1 MRAFFKIVLIILLAI
16 VLLVLASIAVVTL
29 VIDPNDYKDQI
40 SETVEARTGR
50 QLSIPGEINWSFFP
64 WLGVELGEVRLG
76 NAPGFE
82 PETFAAVQQV
92 EVQVR
97 LWPLLFAELEVGQI
111 ILDGL
116 DVTLQLN
123 AAGVSNWDDLLQPAT
138 VQAQPAPEQKQEP
151 GQASGPSP
159 LAALAVAGLEIRQ
172 ARIVW
177 DDRRSGQ
184 YFVADP
190 LNLSLGRVALATPI
204 PLQANFRVQSRTP
217 QMDGRGKLSL
227 QFTAHLERQQLLL
240 EDLQF
245 HTDLNSPLLPGGQLE
260 ARLVGP
266 RVDLDLARQTATA
279 EALSLRTSDL
289 RLQADIEANQIF
301 QAPRYQASVALAP
314 FSPQR
319 LLQQWQID
327 LPPMADDEALR
338 TAQLNA
344 RISGDSQQASFSELF
359 VQFDESELSGE
370 LAVSNFT
377 RPAITYA
384 LQLDQIDVDRYLPPA
399 TDPDTPAT
407 QTQETAASQD
417 KPVPA
422 TPAGAAAA
430 TTTLIPAET
439 LRPLDIDGT
448 LRIDRLKAM
457 NLHSREIR
465 ITTRA
470 RDGRLRLHPLGAQ
483 LYEGNYSGD
492 IRLDVTGDTPKL
504 NLDEKLSGVQ
514 IGPLLQDLWGDDKLR
529 GRTDLSLA
537 LSATGNDPQAIRQT
551 LSGNSRFAV
560 HEAEVRD
567 IDMAQLQNVVN
578 EIDNDLKAIINA
590 DNLLA
595 AKTRLDQ
602 VQQKFDNIKNP
613 QADNASYFS
622 EITGTVNIKNGL
634 ARNDDLQARLPFGR
648 IRGAGTFD
656 LVQLYSDY
664 TAFIKLTSKGE
675 VEQGKTYAQMDRT
688 PFKIHFKGPIDSL
701 TPQPD
706 FSDYLRS
713 EGQKALDDIEDK
725 AKAELKKKADEK
737 VEEEKDQL
745 KQKLEEKAGD
755 MLKNLFK

>member
-16 VLLVLASIAVVTL
+16 VLLLLASIAVVTL
-29 VIDPNDYKDQI
+29 VIDPNDYKDRI
-40 SETVEARTGR
+40 SETVEAQTGR

-64 WLGVELGEVRLG
+64 WLGVELGEARLG

-82 PETFAAVQQV
+82 ADTFAAVQQV
-92 EVQVR
+92 EVRVR

-116 DVTLQLN
+116 DVTLQRN
-123 AAGVSNWDDLLQPAT
+123 AAGVSNWDDLLQPAPESG
-138 VQAQPAPEQKQEP
+138 QKPEQKAKQET
-151 GQASGPSP
+151 GPSP

-190 LNLSLGRVALATPI
+190 LNLSLGRVALATPV
-204 PLQANFRVQSRTP
+204 PLQADFRVQSRTP

-245 HTDLNSPLLPGGQLE
+245 QTDLNSPLLPGGQLE
-260 ARLVGP
+260 ARLAGP
-266 RVDLDLARQTATA
+266 RLDLDLARQTATA
-279 EALSLRTSDL
+279 EALSLRTFDL
-289 RLQADIEANQIF
+289 RLQADIEASRIL
-301 QAPRYQASVALAP
+301 QAPRYRASVALAP
-314 FSPQR
+314 FSPR
-319 LLQQWQID
+319 TLLQQLQID
-327 LPPMADDEALR
+327 LPPMADDEALS

-344 RISGDSQQASFSELF
+344 QVSGDNQQATVSDLF

-370 LAVSNFT
+370 LTVSNFS
-377 RPAITYA
+377 RPAISYA
-384 LQLDQIDVDRYLPPA
+384 LKLNQIDVDRYLPPA
-399 TDPDTPAT
+399 TASNTPPGSVNETPAT
-407 QTQETAASQD
+407 GS
-417 KPVPA
+417 KPVAA
-422 TPAGAAAA
+422 TPATAAAA
-430 TTTLIPAET
+430 TTDLIPVEAI
-439 LRPLDIDGT
+439 RPLDIDGT

-470 RDGRLRLHPLGAQ
+470 RDGRVRLHPLGAQ

-492 IRLDVTGDTPKL
+492 IRLDVTGDTPRL
-504 NLDEKLSGVQ
+504 SLDESLTGVQ

-529 GRTDLSLA
+529 GRTDLSLSLNA
-537 LSATGNDPQAIRQT
+537 RGNDPQAIRQT

-567 IDMAQLQNVVN
+567 IDMAQLQTVVN
-578 EIDNDLKAIINA
+578 EIDNDLKAVINA
-590 DNLLA
+590 GNLLE
-595 AKTRLDQ
+595 AKQRLDQ
-602 VQQKFDNIKNP
+602 IQQKFARIKNP
-613 QADNASYFS
+613 EADNASYFS

-634 ARNDDLQARLPFGR
+634 ARNEDLQARLPFGR
-648 IRGAGTFD
+648 IRGEGSFD
-656 LVQLYSDY
+656 LVRLYSDY

-688 PFKIHFKGPIDSL
+688 PFKIHFKGPLDEL
-701 TPQPD
+701 KPQPD

-713 EGQKALDDIEDK
+713 EGRKALDDIEAQ

-737 VEEEKDQL
+737 VEEEKDKL

>member
-1 MRAFFKIVLIILLAI
+1 MRAFFKIVLIILVAI
-16 VLLVLASIAVVTL
+16 VLLLLATIAVVTL

-40 SETVEARTGR
+40 SETVEAQTGR

-92 EVQVR
+92 EVRVR

-116 DVTLQLN
+116 DVTLQRN
-123 AAGVSNWDDLLQPAT
+123 AAGVSNWDDLLQPAPA
-138 VQAQPAPEQKQEP
+138 QAEPTPEP
-151 GQASGPSP
+151 SQASGPPP

-177 DDRRSGQ
+177 DDRSSGQ
-184 YFVADP
+184 YFAVDP
-190 LNLSLGRVALATPI
+190 LNLSLGRVALATPV
-204 PLQANFRVQSRTP
+204 PLQADFRLQSRAP

-245 HTDLNSPLLPGGQLE
+245 QTDLNSPLLPGGQGE
-260 ARLVGP
+260 ARLAAP
-266 RVDLDLARQTATA
+266 RLHLDLARQTATA
-279 EALSLRTSDL
+279 EALSLRSFDL
-289 RLQADIEANQIF
+289 RLQADIEASRIL
-301 QAPRYQASVALAP
+301 QAPRYQASVTLAP
-314 FSPQR
+314 FSPQT
-319 LLQQWQID
+319 LLQQLQID
-327 LPPMADDEALR
+327 LPPMADDEALS

-344 RISGDSQQASFSELF
+344 QISGDSQQATVSDLF

-384 LQLDQIDVDRYLPPA
+384 LTLNQIDVDRYLPPA
-399 TDPDTPAT
+399 TDTPAT
-407 QTQETAASQD
+407 GANETPADQR

-422 TPAGAAAA
+422 TPASATAAAA
-430 TTTLIPAET
+430 DLIPVEVI
-439 LRPLDIDGT
+439 RPLDIDGT
-448 LRIDRLKAM
+448 LRINRLKAM

-470 RDGRLRLHPLGAQ
+470 RDGRIRLHPLGAQ

-492 IRLDVTGDTPKL
+492 IRLDVTGNTPRM
-504 NLDEKLSGVQ
+504 NLDESITGVQ

-551 LSGNSRFAV
+551 LSGNTRFAV

-578 EIDNDLKAIINA
+578 EIDNDLKAVINA
-590 DNLLA
+590 GNLLE
-595 AKTRLDQ
+595 AKQRLDHI
-602 VQQKFDNIKNP
+602 QQKFDNIKNP

-634 ARNDDLQARLPFGR
+634 ARNEDLQARLPFGR
-648 IRGAGTFD
+648 IRGEGTFD
-656 LVQLYSDY
+656 LVRLYSDY

-688 PFKIHFKGPIDSL
+688 PFKIHFKGPLDEL
-701 TPQPD
+701 KPQPD

-713 EGQKALDDIEDK
+713 EGQKALDDIEEK

-737 VEEEKDQL
+737 VEEEKDKL